1 MIGIFI
7 SILLFMAGVYSLAH
21 GELIIFLTC
30 QGFALA
36 WYIVGYQF
44 YKFELQ
50 INFFKEKRKG
60 EKQ

>member
-1 MIGIFI
+1 MIGIFL

-21 GELIIFLTC
+21 DELIIFLNC

-60 EKQ
+60 EKE